1 MAQNYTR
8 QSAIADGDTI
18 TASLFNNEY
27 NQLVNTFAYSASSA
41 DSTGH
46 RHDGTTAQGG
56 NIFKI
61 GDLDFLN
68 KVEVDGTNNRIGFYV
83 EVSSAAVEQIRV
95 QDGAIVPVTDS
106 DIDLGTSSLEF
117 KDLFLD
123 GTAHIDTL
131 DVDANATVAGTLG
144 VTGNTTVGGTLGVT
158 GVLTGTSLDISGNVT
173 VGGTIVGSST
183 IQGTTIT
190 ATTAFVPDASDGA
203 SLGGVSLQFSDLFLA
218 DGALIAFGDDQD
230 VTLTHLADA
239 GLLLN
244 GARGL
249 FFNDTSQYINAP
261 SATVLDIAATD
272 EIELTATLVDVVGN
286 LAVSGNVDVDGNI
299 EFDGLSGTGSVTV
312 TNILDED
319 NMSSDSATALATQ
332 QSIKAYVD
340 AQQDTV
346 DTFGEVLAL
355 SNTTSGT
362 NVELTTTD
370 KVQFRD
376 AAIYINSSV
385 DGQLDIVADTE
396 IQIAATTI
404 DIDGAINASGEIIAA
419 SLDISGDVDVDGTTN
434 LDIVDID
441 GAVNM
446 ATTALVTG
454 VLTTTATQVATGGI
468 TSGSNIVSDTDS
480 TDDLG
485 TTSVR
490 WANLFVDG
498 ITATDQITATGFTGT
513 LDGILGSGAAAAATV
528 TTLDTS
534 GAVNLNLV
542 TDSSS
547 STSGALIVDG
557 GVGIAKK
564 LYVGTDLDVDGTTNL
579 DVVDIDGAVDMASTL
594 QVDGISTFTGQITA
608 NGGMEFVDNKKLT
621 FGTGDDLEVYHDGN
635 HSYINDVGTGNLF
648 IRGANV
654 VITTG
659 AGTKYLEGG
668 SNVLTLFHTGNER
681 LRTSST
687 GVYVTGTVS
696 ATGTSV
702 FESLDISGDIDVD
715 GTTNLDVVDID
726 GAVDMASTL
735 AVGGATTLASTLT
748 MKDGNNSILLDG
760 RTDGGNVAGTG
771 AANVSVIDGVYAT
784 NSIAGARIAFAHQG
798 GAGQRGG
805 LTFASKNTDDNTN
818 QPTVQG
824 VLTPFGYWGFGTT
837 NPQYKVEVAGTLGV
851 TGATTLTAAT
861 AINANV
867 ANPLTINA
875 TLDSIAYSEIFNIST
890 GASAAAYFGIVTQ
903 NLANSGTIR
912 SGMFFDS
919 SNHLNFI
926 NGEAGGAGIV
936 LDDNNAVTMSG
947 NLTVAGKY
955 NITRGDITIATGAI
969 TPTTSYV
976 RLDTQAS
983 ATTDDLDTINGGVIG
998 DIVVLE
1004 TRISSR
1010 DVVVKDGTGNLGLA
1024 GGVDFTLVNKSSTIT
1039 LIYDGTSWLEMSRS
1053 SN

>member
-83 EVSSAAVEQIRV
+83 EVSSAAVEQIRI
-95 QDGAIVPVTDS
+95 QDGAVVPVTDS

-203 SLGGVSLQFSDLFLA
+203 SLGSVSLEFSDLFLA

-230 VTLTHLADA
+230 VTLTHLTDA

-244 GARGL
+244 GAKGL

-261 SATVLDIAATD
+261 STTVLDIAATD

-299 EFDGLSGTGSVTV
+299 EFDGLSGTGAVTV

-376 AAIYINSSV
+376 AAIYINSSA

-404 DIDGAINASGEIIAA
+404 DINGAINASGEIIAA
-419 SLDISGDVDVDGTTN
+419 
-434 LDIVDID
+434 
-441 GAVNM
+441 
-446 ATTALVTG
+446 
-454 VLTTTATQVATGGI
+454 
-468 TSGSNIVSDTDS
+468 
-480 TDDLG
+480 
-485 TTSVR
+485 
-490 WANLFVDG
+490 
-498 ITATDQITATGFTGT
+498 
-513 LDGILGSGAAAAATV
+513 
-528 TTLDTS
+528 
-534 GAVNLNLV
+534 
-542 TDSSS
+542 
-547 STSGALIVDG
+547 
-557 GVGIAKK
+557 
-564 LYVGTDLDVDGTTNL
+564 
-579 DVVDIDGAVDMASTL
+579 
-594 QVDGISTFTGQITA
+594 
-608 NGGMEFVDNKKLT
+608 
-621 FGTGDDLEVYHDGN
+621 
-635 HSYINDVGTGNLF
+635 
-648 IRGANV
+648 
-654 VITTG
+654 
-659 AGTKYLEGG
+659 
-668 SNVLTLFHTGNER
+668 
-681 LRTSST
+681 
-687 GVYVTGTVS
+687 
-696 ATGTSV
+696 
-702 FESLDISGDIDVD
+702 SLDISGDIDVD

-726 GAVDMASTL
+726 GAVNMAIYNCTGYRRSNNNRHTVLKQSLVL
-735 AVGGATTLASTLT
+735 ALT
-748 MKDGNNSILLDG
+748 
-760 RTDGGNVAGTG
+760 
-771 AANVSVIDGVYAT
+771 Y
-784 NSIAGARIAFAHQG
+784 
-798 GAGQRGG
+798 
-805 LTFASKNTDDNTN
+805 
-818 QPTVQG
+818 
-824 VLTPFGYWGFGTT
+824 
-837 NPQYKVEVAGTLGV
+837 
-851 TGATTLTAAT
+851 
-861 AINANV
+861 
-867 ANPLTINA
+867 
-875 TLDSIAYSEIFNIST
+875 
-890 GASAAAYFGIVTQ
+890 
-903 NLANSGTIR
+903 NLS
-912 SGMFFDS
+912 
-919 SNHLNFI
+919 
-926 NGEAGGAGIV
+926 
-936 LDDNNAVTMSG
+936 
-947 NLTVAGKY
+947 
-955 NITRGDITIATGAI
+955 
-969 TPTTSYV
+969 
-976 RLDTQAS
+976 
-983 ATTDDLDTINGGVIG
+983 
-998 DIVVLE
+998 
-1004 TRISSR
+1004 
-1010 DVVVKDGTGNLGLA
+1010 
-1024 GGVDFTLVNKSSTIT
+1024 
-1039 LIYDGTSWLEMSRS
+1039 
-1053 SN
+1053 